1 MTRRSAHPSAA
12 RSTTSSPRWRAGA
25 WTRNRRPRRSKRP
38 GSRAISLQFAG
49 AVAVGGRKRARWGGS
64 GLLGPLTPRRATER
78 GKLTVI
84 LLFLPPALLLFS
96 LFVVV
101 PVVEAGWY
109 SVYNWNG
116 YGRPTQWVG
125 FANYLEVFRT
135 RAFLLALRDN
145 GLIIVA
151 SLLVQLPL
159 ALGLAI
165 ALSNRF
171 RGAVALRMLFFLP
184 YVLAEIATGLIFSFV
199 YDGDYG
205 LVASIW
211 RLFGAEAPHLLASTQ
226 TAMLAVLIVVVWK
239 YFGFHMML
247 FIAALQ
253 GMDKNLVEA
262 ARIDGA
268 SRPQVLRYVVIPQL
282 YPTIRLSVFFAIVG
296 SLQLFDLVMPLTR
309 GGPADSSNTL
319 VTFLYNNGISRM
331 RVGYGSA
338 IGVILFL
345 ICVTFAFSYKRWFM
359 RDE

>member
-1 MTRRSAHPSAA
+1 VRGQV
-12 RSTTSSPRWRAGA
+12 AGA
-25 WTRNRRPRRSKRP
+25 PSI
-38 GSRAISLQFAG
+38 GSMGSSAG
-49 AVAVGGRKRARWGGS
+49 ALSGRGS
-64 GLLGPLTPRRATER
+64 IRD
-78 GKLTVI
+78 GKLALAVI
-84 LLFLPPALLLFS
+84 FLPPALLLFT
-96 LFVVV
+96 LFVVL
-101 PVVEAGWY
+101 PIGEAAWY
-109 SVYNWNG
+109 SGFNWNG
-116 YGRPTQWVG
+116 FGRPTNWVG
-125 FANYLEVFRT
+125 LDNYRFVLET
-135 RAFLLALRDN
+135 RAFWLALRNN
-145 GLIIVA
+145 GLIVLV
-151 SLLVQLPL
+151 SLSIQLPL
-159 ALGLAI
+159 ALTLALML
-165 ALSNRF
+165 ADRF

-268 SRPQVLRYVVIPQL
+268 SRSQVLRYVVIPLL
-282 YPTIRLSVFFAIVG
+282 YPTIRLSVFFAVVG

-309 GGPADSSNTL
+309 GGPADSSNTM
-319 VTFLYNNGISRM
+319 VSFLYNNGISRM

-338 IGVILFL
+338 IGVILFM
-345 ICVTFAFSYKRWFM
+345 ICVTFAVTYKRWFM